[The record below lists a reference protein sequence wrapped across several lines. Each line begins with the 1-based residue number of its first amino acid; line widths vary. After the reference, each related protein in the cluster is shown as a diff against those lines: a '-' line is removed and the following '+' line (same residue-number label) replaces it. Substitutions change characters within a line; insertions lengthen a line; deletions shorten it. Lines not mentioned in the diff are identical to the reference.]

1 MIRTLPKVRDEAGT
15 GGAKASSGEQPVS
28 FVRPR
33 KEQRI
38 ARVPATP
45 QATDIDLNASA
56 LIVVDM
62 QNDFVHPDGWFAG
75 KGIDLSPI
83 RAVIPSIERLATGLR
98 RADIPVIWLNW
109 GVRADRANLPVT
121 HR

>member
-1 MIRTLPKVRDEAGT
+1 MRVLPKVRDEAGT
-15 GGAKASSGEQPVS
+15 GDAKASAGEQPVS

-38 ARVPATP
+38 VRVPATP
-45 QATDIDLNASA
+45 QSADIDLNASA

-83 RAVIPSIERLATGLR
+83 RAVIPAIERLATGLR
-98 RADIPVIWLNW
+98 RADIPGDLAQL
-109 GVRADRANLPVT
+109 GRARGPREFAVT